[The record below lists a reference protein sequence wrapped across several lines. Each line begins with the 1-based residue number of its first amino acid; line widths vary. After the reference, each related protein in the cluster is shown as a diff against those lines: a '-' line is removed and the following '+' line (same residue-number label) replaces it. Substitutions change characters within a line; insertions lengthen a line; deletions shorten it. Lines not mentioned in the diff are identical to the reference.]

1 MEKKIYEEPSVKK
14 VEFDFNE
21 CIAAS
26 FVCGVQIPT
35 ADEDGNSLC
44 SDN

>member
-26 FVCGVQIPT
+26 DTDP
-35 ADEDGNSLC
+35 DECHGGGAG
-44 SDN
+44 

>member
-26 FVCGVQIPT
+26 TDSNMQC
-35 ADEDGNSLC
+35 EDPGG
-44 SDN
+44 DDGM